1 MRRRNQI
8 VVKYILDK
16 VFALFL
22 SLVLSPL
29 WLAIMLAIKLDD
41 GGPVFFTQ
49 DRLGKDGE
57 IFKIYK
63 FRTMIV
69 NADQFLDEQGRVT
82 NENRI
87 TRVGR
92 ILRFFSLDEL
102 PQLINILKGEM
113 SVVGPRPVLPEH
125 YQRYNTRQ
133 KRRFLMK
140 PGVTGLAQV
149 NGRNT
154 LKWSQRIEYDIHY
167 IEHYSLWL
175 DLKILLK
182 TIKVVLL
189 REGVVLDRNPQEVD
203 DLAKPMRSSG
213 GQKP

>member
-1 MRRRNQI
+1 MQHHNQI
-8 VVKYILDK
+8 AIKYILDR

-22 SLVLSPL
+22 ILILSPL

-49 DRLGKDGE
+49 DRLGKDGS

-82 NENRI
+82 KKNRI
-87 TRVGR
+87 TRVGKF
-92 ILRFFSLDEL
+92 LRALSLDEL
-102 PQLINILKGEM
+102 PQLINIFKGEM
-113 SVVGPRPVLPEH
+113 SVIGPRPVLPTH
-125 YQRYNTRQ
+125 YPRYTDYQKQRL
-133 KRRFLMK
+133 LMK
-140 PGVTGLAQV
+140 PGVTGLAQI

-154 LKWSQRIEYDIHY
+154 LKWSQRIEYDVWY

-175 DLKILLK
+175 DMKILLK

-189 REGVVLDRNPQEVD
+189 REGIVMDRNPHEVD
-203 DLAKPMRSSG
+203 DLAQPPNDETNRVS
-213 GQKP
+213 